1 MMISLID
8 WHKPFVPDN
17 FKLYKIKHTPKIN
30 ILDVLKYNTNKELF
44 KISSI
49 F

>member
-1 MMISLID
+1 MFK
-8 WHKPFVPDN
+8 KPFVPDN
-17 FKLYKIKHTPKIN
+17 FKLYKIKHTPRIKI
-30 ILDVLKYNTNKELF
+30 LAVYKTNKKLF